1 MSKISQFRSSALTNI
16 NQGGGN
22 KLSGIF
28 PRVGGNTFARAAW
41 ARSAYVP
48 VDKRAVVFCIN
59 QIGGIGKRKS
69 MFNSAADGVKCVK
82 DTSNKNSSSSSSLGT
97 TIQDTDSNYSY

>member
-1 MSKISQFRSSALTNI
+1 MIQSKIILKDALYYIMSKIAQFRSSALTNI

-22 KLSGIF
+22 KLAGIF

-48 VDKRAVVFCIN
+48 VDKRVVVFCIN
-59 QIGGIGKRKS
+59 QIGGIGKRKR
-69 MFNSAADGVKCVK
+69 
-82 DTSNKNSSSSSSLGT
+82 TLLT
-97 TIQDTDSNYSY
+97 L

>member
-16 NQGGGN
+16 DQGGGN
-22 KLSGIF
+22 KLAGIF

-97 TIQDTDSNYSY
+97 TIQDTDFNYLY